1 MDERLKEIRKALN
14 LTQEEF
20 GKKLGVS
27 RGVIVN
33 MELHR
38 AEIKPL
44 FIEHL
49 CSIFNVN
56 EDWLYSG
63 TGDMFIVNDQN
74 TKEAVRLFRQLTP
87 DFQQYALSQI
97 RGLLEM
103 QNKAAFSAAI
113 HKSDEDME
121 AANDIDAE
129 VNSYRHELEAEENAK
144 TLSALQNTD
153 KSIG

>member
-1 MDERLKEIRKALN
+1 MDERLKKIRKVLN
-14 LTQEEF
+14 ISQKEF

-56 EDWLYSG
+56 KEWLYSG
-63 TGDMFIVNDQN
+63 TGDMFIVDDQN
-74 TKEAVRLFRQLTP
+74 TKEAVRLFRQLSP
-87 DFQQYALSQI
+87 DFQQYVLSQI

-103 QNKAAFSAAI
+103 QNKKAASAVIFPRKDSDVETANELAELASKDTEQPV
-113 HKSDEDME
+113 KSEYH
-121 AANDIDAE
+121 
-129 VNSYRHELEAEENAK
+129 S
-144 TLSALQNTD
+144 
-153 KSIG
+153 

>member
-33 MELHR
+33 LELHR

-49 CSIFNVN
+49 CSVFSVN
-56 EDWLYSG
+56 KEWLYSG
-63 TGDMFIVNDQN
+63 NGEMFVINDQN
-74 TKEAVRLFRQLTP
+74 TKEAVRLFRQLSP
-87 DFQQYALSQI
+87 EFQQYALSQI

-103 QNKAAFSAAI
+103 QNKAAASTTT
-113 HKSDEDME
+113 HKNHEDME
-121 AANDIDAE
+121 IANELTEIAAKDAE
-129 VNSYRHELEAEENAK
+129 QPV
-144 TLSALQNTD
+144 
-153 KSIG
+153 KSEHHL